1 VLKKKQMSNETKKE
15 FLAEM
20 ELLSKLDHPNIIK
33 VYELYYY
40 NYFYYVVLDERGRH
54 RLYSNKLKKH
64 ILISDN
70 EFNSLYGTMRGS
82 ASDNLLLLQ
91 SSVGTIKKTPSF
103 KHSEEPI

>member
-1 VLKKKQMSNETKKE
+1 VIYQGEE
-15 FLAEM
+15 
-20 ELLSKLDHPNIIK
+20 
-33 VYELYYY
+33 YEHYG
-40 NYFYYVVLDERGRH
+40 LDERGRH

-91 SSVGTIKKTPSF
+91 SSVGTIKKNPSL